1 VEVTMSTMRIL
12 TAGLLAV
19 TLAVASGCKKPDE
32 APAKAPPAPADEG
45 PITPAGAAAP
55 LTFENK
61 TAAAEV
67 NLKLAPELARQ
78 PDLHARLY
86 SEGVANLRQFAEGAA
101 NERAELGDGEGSQM
115 PPYSREVD
123 WSVGAETGKLLG
135 AWSLQ
140 AEYTGGAHGNA
151 SFNSVLWDKAL
162 KRTIPAS
169 MLFGP
174 GVDDAMN
181 KALCDALTAEKKR
194 RLGDTYME
202 PGPDSWTCPKW
213 RDTVFTLAPSNNAG
227 KAGGLVFLIAPYMAG
242 AYAEGDYR
250 IAVPSSTFARYLK
263 PAYAD
268 EFAGSPRLPPEL
280 LAAQP

>member
-1 VEVTMSTMRIL
+1 MSTTRIL

-32 APAKAPPAPADEG
+32 APTKAPPPPADEA
-45 PITPAGAAAP
+45 PVTPAGAAAP
-55 LTFENK
+55 LNFQSK
-61 TAAAEV
+61 TDAAEV
-67 NLKLAPELARQ
+67 TLKLAPELARQ

-86 SEGVANLRQFAEGAA
+86 SEGVAGLRQFSEGAA
-101 NERAELGDGEGSQM
+101 NERAELGEGEGAQM
-115 PPYSREVD
+115 PPYSREVA
-123 WSVGAETGKLLG
+123 WSVGADTGKLLG

-169 MLFGP
+169 VLFNP

-181 KALCDALTAEKKR
+181 KALCDALIAEKKR
-194 RLGDTYME
+194 RLAETYADPGADT
-202 PGPDSWTCPKW
+202 WTCPKW
-213 RDTVFTLAPSNNAG
+213 RDTVFTLAPSSMAG
-227 KAGGLVFLIAPYMAG
+227 KSGGLVFLIAPYMAG

-250 IAVPSSTFARYLK
+250 ITVPAAAFARYLK

-268 EFAGSPRLPPEL
+268 EFAGAPRLPPEL